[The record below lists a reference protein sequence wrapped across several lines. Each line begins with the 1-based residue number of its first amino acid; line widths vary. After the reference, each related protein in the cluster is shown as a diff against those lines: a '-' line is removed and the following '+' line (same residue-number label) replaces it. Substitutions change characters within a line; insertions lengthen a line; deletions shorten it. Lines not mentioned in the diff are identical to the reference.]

1 MARQRKKSVHGGGS
15 VFQRKDGRWEARFKV
30 EETGK
35 YKSLYAATEKEAY
48 KFLEEAKLQQKQG
61 TLATGPQQSL
71 KDFLEYW
78 LEDVE
83 KPTVGVSTYIG
94 NRIAIRKYLIPGLGH
109 VRLQK
114 LTAHQLQVFY
124 ARHLREGMSA
134 SRVARLNTVLHK
146 ALDHAKRLRFVGVN
160 VSEDVELPRVRKRA
174 YQVLDVEQAR
184 LLLQVASERGL
195 DTLLA
200 LAVVTAM
207 RKGEILGLR
216 WSDIDMVKQEIRI
229 SRTVNY
235 YTGYGFVETD
245 GKTKSSVRVIK
256 LPSFLFGML
265 KKHHA
270 LQLEDKL
277 MVGDAWVDRDL
288 VFPRKDGDF
297 MRRNTLD
304 YHVDRLLEKA
314 GLPSVRFHDLR
325 HSAATILL
333 AMGVPANVVQE
344 LLGHADIKMTLGTY
358 GHVLPS
364 MHKDAVDKMDGLYG
378 N

>member
-1 MARQRKKSVHGGGS
+1 MARQRKKSVRGGGT

-35 YKSLYAATEKEAY
+35 YKSLYATTEKEAY
-48 KFLEEAKLQQKQG
+48 KLLEEARLQQRQG
-61 TLATGPQQSL
+61 VLATGPQQSL

-83 KPTVGVSTYIG
+83 KPTVGVSAYIG

-109 VRLQK
+109 IKLQK

-124 ARHLREGMSA
+124 AQHLREGMSA

-146 ALDHAKRLRFVGVN
+146 ALEHAKRLRLVSMN
-160 VSEDVELPRVRKRA
+160 VSDDVELPRVRKRA
-174 YQVLDVEQAR
+174 YQVLDSEQAKA
-184 LLLQVASERGL
+184 LLQVASERGL

-245 GKTKSSVRVIK
+245 GKTKNSARVIK
-256 LPSFLFGML
+256 LPAFLSGML

-270 LQLEDKL
+270 SQLEDKL
-277 MVGDAWVDRDL
+277 RVGDAWVDRDL

-297 MRRNTLD
+297 MRRTTLD
-304 YHVDRLLEKA
+304 YHVDKLLEKA
-314 GLPSVRFHDLR
+314 GLPYVRFHDLR

-344 LLGHADIKMTLGTY
+344 LLGHADIKMTLGIY